1 MDFRKAY
8 FSLYAAMADAIDA
21 MEQQNYGI
29 AKDILIKTQQKW
41 EESYMEQEDRPYSST
56 GKPLVSAAAIATP

>member
-41 EESYMEQEDRPYSST
+41 EESYMEQEDRP
-56 GKPLVSAAAIATP
+56 

>member
-29 AKDILIKTQQKW
+29 AKDILIKTQQTW
-41 EESYMEQEDRPYSST
+41 EETYMEQEDRP
-56 GKPLVSAAAIATP
+56 